1 MAEAITYADLRFVKA
16 PLKKN
21 ISSRL
26 GHDLE
31 ADEDEELTYENVQ
44 VPSVSG
50 GPLSLASS
58 GGGNKAGLQSEQP
71 TASWSSVASPAAGRI
86 LTGRATCTQYLFLGL
101 LLTCLLLGVASICL
115 GVRYL
120 QVSQQLQQMN
130 SVLEATNSSLRQQLY
145 LKITQLGKREE
156 DMQGSRRELAL
167 SQEALQEEQRVH
179 QATQEQLQ
187 ACQSDREKTKE
198 ALQSEEEQRRIL
210 EQKLSRMQ
218 DTMKPLFT
226 CPASDTCCPL
236 GWILSEKSC
245 FYISFTAR
253 TWEESQNHCKS
264 LSSDLAMATFSD
276 YYLVNPYS
284 VRKVLTEV
292 SPPGPFWVTYNY
304 AKMQQS
310 DSKRY
315 SGSYGR
321 GSRCYRVQNTWP
333 RLQQEDCTSKLP
345 CICEMAVLR
354 DPNREY
360 SLP

>member
-86 LTGRATCTQYLFLGL
+86 LTD
-101 LLTCLLLGVASICL
+101 
-115 GVRYL
+115 L

>member
-16 PLKKN
+16 PLKKSV
-21 ISSRL
+21 SSRS
-26 GHDLE
+26 GQE

-44 VPSVSG
+44 VPSVSVSEG
-50 GPLSLASS
+50 GKKGISRGFPSS
-58 GGGNKAGLQSEQP
+58 DWSSHRSAGLQAEQP

-86 LTGRATCTQYLFLGL
+86 LTGRAACTLYLFLGL
-101 LLTCLLLGVASICL
+101 LLACLLLGVAAICL

-130 SVLEATNSSLRQQLY
+130 SVLEASNSSLRQQLH

-156 DMQGSRRELAL
+156 DLQGSKRELAL

-198 ALQSEEEQRRIL
+198 ALQSEEVQRRTLEQR
-210 EQKLSRMQ
+210 LSRMK

-226 CPASDTCCPL
+226 CPLSDTCCPS

-245 FYISFTAR
+245 FYISLTAR
-253 TWEESQNHCKS
+253 TWDESQNHCKS
-264 LSSDLAMATFSD
+264 LSSDLATFND
-276 YYLVNPYS
+276 IYYSLSAQLS
-284 VRKVLTEV
+284 VLLSSFFDSHGISGREV
-292 SPPGPFWVTYNY
+292 PNWY
-304 AKMQQS
+304 
-310 DSKRY
+310 
-315 SGSYGR
+315 YGR
-321 GSRCYRVQNTWP
+321 SSRCYKVQTSWP
-333 RLQQEDCTSKLP
+333 KWQQEDCTSHLP
-345 CICEMAVLR
+345 CICEMAAFGNP
-354 DPNREY
+354 DKDY

>member
-26 GHDLE
+26 GHDME

-86 LTGRATCTQYLFLGL
+86 LTD
-101 LLTCLLLGVASICL
+101 
-115 GVRYL
+115 L

-304 AKMQQS
+304 AKTQQS